1 MVKVLLVDDSVAI
14 QQSFGAL
21 LTNAPEVE
29 IVGYAEDTATAVAS
43 IASNQPDLIV
53 LDVKLRGHDRGID
66 VLRHVRQHYPGIK
79 VVVLSQFN
87 WTSMWLLRMDVP
99 RWFGADWFGLDLPRH
114 LTHFTPAT
122 LRALLERA
130 GFAQIELHPQ
140 TRAGWIRHSAEL
152 AQRRGRDGAW
162 VRVLKTRW
170 GSKLMGR
177 WARLIGAAET
187 LVAVAFKTA

>member
-87 WTSMWLLRMDVP
+87 WTSMRKSHMDA
-99 RWFGADWFGLDLPRH
+99 GALAYFDK
-114 LTHFTPAT
+114 AT
-122 LRALLERA
+122 EFRQARDCIAALSKSQA
-130 GFAQIELHPQ
+130 AQTSRP
-140 TRAGWIRHSAEL
+140 
-152 AQRRGRDGAW
+152 
-162 VRVLKTRW
+162 KP
-170 GSKLMGR
+170 
-177 WARLIGAAET
+177 
-187 LVAVAFKTA
+187 